1 MEMEFKDPGR
11 RRRMLTIVVGA
22 LLALGAGW
30 GAYTIATNGNAAN
43 AEVIREPVLV
53 AARDIPARTTVTIDD
68 VTVREVPIDE
78 LLSQSYRESG
88 QVLGRVTAVP
98 VYADQQVT
106 PNLFATTTADAD
118 FSILSPDEVITATS
132 PYWRAVAVSVPPDRA
147 VGGEIKAGD
156 HVDLFVSVEI
166 EVLQQDEEGNYVQVD
181 TASEDGLIGGKSTK
195 ITYQDLEVLK
205 INEDEQMYIMKVD
218 LHQAEEIA
226 HIIQVAPDSFALA
239 LRPAEDTR
247 RANPLEYGE
256 TTDRLIMSY
265 LFPAPQLIDLSQLL
279 GLPVAPGASPIPG
292 GVPTPTG
299 SPDPAATPD
308 PNASPDPNGSP
319 EASPEASPTP

>member
-11 RRRMLTIVVGA
+11 RRRLFTIVIGA
-22 LLALGAGW
+22 VLALGAGW
-30 GAYTIATNGNAAN
+30 GAYTIATNGNSAA
-43 AEVIREPVLV
+43 AQVIREPVLV

-78 LLSQSYRESG
+78 LLTRSYRESG

-106 PNLFATTTADAD
+106 PNLFASSTADSD

-132 PYWRAVAVSVPPDRA
+132 PYWRAVAIYVPPDRA

-156 HVDLFVSVEI
+156 HIDLFVSVDI
-166 EVLQQDEEGNYVQVD
+166 QVLQLDEEGNYVEVD
-181 TASEDGLIGGKSTK
+181 TASEDGLVAGKSTK

-205 INEDEQMYIMKVD
+205 INEDEQMYIVKVD

-226 HIIQVAPDSFALA
+226 HIVQVAPDSFALA

-247 RANPLEYGE
+247 RADPLEYGE

-279 GLPVAPGASPIPG
+279 GIPVTPGSTPIPG
-292 GVPTPTG
+292 GAPTPT
-299 SPDPAATPD
+299 ATPG
-308 PNASPDPNGSP
+308 PGESPEPGGSP
-319 EASPEASPTP
+319 EPSPTP

>member
-11 RRRMLTIVVGA
+11 RRRLFTIIIGA
-22 LLALGAGW
+22 VLALGAGW
-30 GAYTIATNGNAAN
+30 GAYTIATNGNSASAQI
-43 AEVIREPVLV
+43 IREPVLV
-53 AARDIPARTTVTIDD
+53 AARDIPARTTVSIDD
-68 VTVREVPIDE
+68 VTVRQVPIDE
-78 LLSQSYRESG
+78 LLTQSYRESG

-98 VYADQQVT
+98 IYADQQVT
-106 PNLFATTTADAD
+106 PNLFASSTADSD
-118 FSILSPDEVITATS
+118 FQILSPDEAVTATS
-132 PYWRAVAVSVPPDRA
+132 PFWRAVAVSVPPERA

-166 EVLQQDEEGNYVQVD
+166 QVLQLDEEGNYVEVD
-181 TASEDGLIGGKSTK
+181 TASQDGLVAGKSTK

-205 INEDEQMYIMKVD
+205 IIEDEQMYIVKVD

-226 HIIQVAPDSFALA
+226 HIVQVAPDSFALA

-247 RANPLEYGE
+247 RANALEYGE

-279 GLPVAPGASPIPG
+279 GIPVAPGSTPIPG
-292 GVPTPTG
+292 GAPTPT
-299 SPDPAATPD
+299 ATPG
-308 PNASPDPNGSP
+308 PDESP
-319 EASPEASPTP
+319 EPSPTP

>member
-11 RRRMLTIVVGA
+11 RRRMLTIVIGA
-22 LLALGAGW
+22 VLALGAGW
-30 GAYTIATNGNAAN
+30 GAYTIATSGNAAS
-43 AEVIREPVLV
+43 AQIIREPVLV

-68 VTVREVPIDE
+68 VTVRQVPIDE

-98 VYADQQVT
+98 IYTDQQVT
-106 PNLFATTTADAD
+106 PNLFATSTADSD
-118 FSILSPDEVITATS
+118 FSILAPDEVVTATS
-132 PYWRAVAVSVPPDRA
+132 PFWRAVAVSVPPDRA

-156 HVDLFVSVEI
+156 HIDLFVSVEI
-166 EVLQQDEEGNYVQVD
+166 EVLQLDPEGNYQKVE
-181 TASEDGLIGGKSTK
+181 TATEDGLLSGKSTK

-205 INEDEQMYIMKVD
+205 INEDEGMYILKVD

-226 HIIQVAPDSFALA
+226 HIVQVAPDSFALA

-247 RANPLEYGE
+247 RANPVEYGE
-256 TTDRLIMSY
+256 TTDRLIMTY

-279 GLPVAPGASPIPG
+279 GLPPGASPIPG
-292 GVPTPTG
+292 GVPTPT
-299 SPDPAATPD
+299 
-308 PNASPDPNGSP
+308 ASPDPNATP
-319 EASPEASPTP
+319 EPTAEASPTPRP

>member
-11 RRRMLTIVVGA
+11 RRRLLTIVIGA
-22 LLALGAGW
+22 VLALGAGW
-30 GAYTIATNGNAAN
+30 GAYTIATSGNAAS
-43 AEVIREPVLV
+43 AQIIREPVLV

-68 VTVREVPIDE
+68 VTVRQVPIDE

-98 VYADQQVT
+98 IYADQQVT
-106 PNLFATTTADAD
+106 PNLFATSTADSD
-118 FSILSPDEVITATS
+118 FSILAPDEVVTATS
-132 PYWRAVAVSVPPDRA
+132 PFWRAVAVSVPPDRA

-156 HVDLFVSVEI
+156 HIDLFVSVEI
-166 EVLQQDEEGNYVQVD
+166 EVLQLDPEGVYQQVE
-181 TASEDGLIGGKSTK
+181 TATEDGLISGKSTK

-205 INEDEQMYIMKVD
+205 INEDEGMYILKVD

-226 HIIQVAPDSFALA
+226 HIVQVAPDSFALA

-247 RANPLEYGE
+247 RANPIEYGE
-256 TTDRLIMSY
+256 TTDRLIMTY

-279 GLPVAPGASPIPG
+279 GLPPGASPIPG
-292 GVPTPTG
+292 GVPTPT
-299 SPDPAATPD
+299 
-308 PNASPDPNGSP
+308 ASPDPNATP
-319 EASPEASPTP
+319 EPSAEASPTPRP

>member
-11 RRRMLTIVVGA
+11 RRRFLTIVIGA
-22 LLALGAGW
+22 VLALGAGW
-30 GAYTIATNGNAAN
+30 GAYTIATNGNSAN

-53 AARDIPARTTVTIDD
+53 AARDIPARTTVGIDD
-68 VTVREVPIDE
+68 VMVREVPIDE

-98 VYADQQVT
+98 IYADQQVT
-106 PNLFATTTADAD
+106 PNLFASSTADSD
-118 FSILSPDEVITATS
+118 FSILAPDEVITATS
-132 PYWRAVAVSVPPDRA
+132 PYWRAVAVSVPPERA

-166 EVLQQDEEGNYVQVD
+166 EVLQLDPEGNYQQVE
-181 TASEDGLIGGKSTK
+181 TASEDGLVAGKSTK

-205 INEDEQMYIMKVD
+205 INEDEQMYIIKVD

-226 HIIQVAPDSFALA
+226 HIVQVAPDSFALA

-256 TTDRLIMSY
+256 TTDRLIMTY
-265 LFPAPQLIDLSQLL
+265 LFPAPQLLDLSQLL
-279 GLPVAPGASPIPG
+279 GLPRTPGSTPIPG
-292 GVPTPTG
+292 GA
-299 SPDPAATPD
+299 PDPS
-308 PNASPDPNGSP
+308 ASPGPGESPAPDGSP
-319 EASPEASPTP
+319 EPTAEASPTPRP